1 MKSAAPSA
9 AGVSLVS
16 TRASDGRVRVG
27 VIGAGSI
34 AQMIHLPYL
43 RDLADRFE
51 ITALCD
57 IAQDT
62 LDSVGALYNVSP
74 EERYVDYRDLC
85 ASENVDAVLVCP
97 NGSHVPQAIAALE
110 NDKHVLVEKPLCYQ
124 QPEADAFVAAARAA
138 RRRSGAVTL
147 MAYMKRFDPGYQYG
161 QRLVRPLADAGRLRY
176 VDARHIHTRNEH
188 YMAHLP
194 VFRGGDIAPGVLD
207 RLGREHEADVEAALG
222 ADASPTRRRVF
233 RGMMGSSVHDIYSL
247 NGLLGRPEEI
257 IASETWDGGR
267 CWSALFR
274 YPHGVRVNYAWI
286 DIRDV
291 RAFHEEFACF
301 ADDVR
306 VTITFQQP
314 FLVSGA
320 TTVKVQ
326 RMEEPPSPPA
336 PHGRPADDGGWDDPG
351 PPHADTLVLPSYAN
365 QYKREWIHFH
375 ACITQG
381 VAPLVGPEEA
391 RDDAAF
397 IVEWARAT
405 RALD

>member
-1 MKSAAPSA
+1 MTAV
-9 AGVSLVS
+9 GVTALT
-16 TRASDGRVRVG
+16 TRSSDGRVRVG

-43 RDLADRFE
+43 RDLADMFE

-62 LDSVGALYNVSP
+62 LDAVGALYGVSP

-85 ASENVDAVLVCP
+85 ASEQVDAVLICP

-110 NDKHVLVEKPLCYQ
+110 HDKHVLVEKPLCYQ
-124 QPEADAFVAAARAA
+124 QADADAFVRAAQAARK
-138 RRRSGAVTL
+138 RSGAVTL

-161 QRLVRPLADAGRLRY
+161 QRLVRPLADAGRMRF
-176 VDARHIHTRNEH
+176 VDARHIHSQNEL

-194 VFRGGDIAPGVLD
+194 VFRGTAIAPGVID
-207 RLGREHEADVEAALG
+207 RLNREHEADIDGALG
-222 ADASPTRRRVF
+222 ADASPALRRVF

-257 IASETWDGGR
+257 VASETWDNGR
-267 CWSALFR
+267 CWSAIFR

-286 DIRDV
+286 DIRAV
-291 RAFHEEFACF
+291 RAFHEEFACY
-301 ADDVR
+301 ADDSR
-306 VTITFQQP
+306 VTITFEQP

-320 TTVKVQ
+320 TRVKVQ
-326 RMEEPPSPPA
+326 GMEPSPSPLA
-336 PHGRPADDGGWDDPG
+336 PHGRAAGDLGWDDPG
-351 PPHADTLVLPSYAN
+351 PPHADRLVTPSYAN
-365 QYKREWIHFH
+365 QYKREWLHFH

-381 VAPLVGPEEA
+381 VEPLVGPEEA

-405 RALD
+405 RALA